1 MDNIKI
7 DLDATIQEL
16 DNEASYKYPRI
27 EEGHQ
32 ILSQTNTQNSY
43 QRIPASNK
51 ADTEN
56 IPFSKE
62 QNKSQTNSQ
71 YQYSSIA
78 VE

>member
-16 DNEASYKYPRI
+16 DNEASYKYLRI

-43 QRIPASNK
+43 QRIPA
-51 ADTEN
+51 
-56 IPFSKE
+56 
-62 QNKSQTNSQ
+62 
-71 YQYSSIA
+71 
-78 VE
+78 